1 MRQRDPKGS
10 APAARRARK
19 LTKKT
24 ALFASGSVLA
34 LGVLGGGVAFAT
46 GTIPGPSGVI
56 NACYQNAGP
65 GPGPGPGHGPGHGPL
80 GGPGGPNQ
88 AGALR
93 VVPSG
98 TACGPNETA
107 LSWNQTGPQGPQG
120 KTGATGAQGP
130 QGATGNT
137 GPQGATGAQGAA
149 GAQGPQGA
157 TGPQGAAGA
166 QGPQGATGPQGPQ
179 GAAAG
184 QIVTQQGVEEFGT
197 KTADEVTLTCPSG
210 SRAISGSDVPSGL
223 SYNGNDAASGVYR
236 TEWSGAA
243 NNDQWD
249 WYFENVST
257 SNSITMVFTVFCQQ
271 G

>member
-24 ALFASGSVLA
+24 ALVASGSVLA
-34 LGVLGGGVAFAT
+34 LGALGGGVAFAT

-56 NACYQNAGP
+56 HACYQNA
-65 GPGPGPGHGPGHGPL
+65 GPGPGHGPGHGP
-80 GGPGGPNQ
+80 GPGPGHGPGGFNQ

-98 TACGPNETA
+98 TACRPNETA
-107 LSWNQTGPQGPQG
+107 LSWNQTGPQGPQGATG

-157 TGPQGAAGA
+157 TGPQGAPGA
-166 QGPQGATGPQGPQ
+166 VSLIQAVEDSSENVPGGQTVAAVAFCPTGYLVTGGGYTLGLSGP
-179 GAAAG
+179 
-184 QIVTQQGVEEFGT
+184 
-197 KTADEVTLTCPSG
+197 
-210 SRAISGSDVPSGL
+210 VPSGVRVEFDEPV
-223 SYNGNDAASGVYR
+223 GGG
-236 TEWSGAA
+236 WS
-243 NNDQWD
+243 
-249 WYFENVST
+249 VSLQNETNSTVGLTAWAMCLKT
-257 SNSITMVFTVFCQQ
+257 S
-271 G
+271 